1 MSDKTI
7 KFEIVTPE
15 QVVLK
20 EIVVRATIPTTS
32 GELTILAGHIPLISV
47 LKPGI
52 IEVERETGELEIMVV
67 SGGFL
72 EIQSGKIIILAD
84 YAERAASLDE
94 TVIEEARIKAEQ
106 AKIEAKNR
114 DDVEF
119 TNIAAR
125 LEVELLKNKALS
137 RWRKLKN
144 IDK

>member
-1 MSDKTI
+1 MSDKTV

-20 EIVVRATIPTTS
+20 ETVVRATIPTTS

-84 YAERAASLDE
+84 YAERAARLDE

-106 AKIEAKNR
+106 AKLEAKNR

-119 TNIAAR
+119 ANIAAR
-125 LEVELLKNKALS
+125 LEVELFKNKALS

-144 IDK
+144 TGK

>member
-1 MSDKTI
+1 MSIKTI

-20 EIVVRATIPTTS
+20 ETVVRATIPTTS

-119 TNIAAR
+119 TDIAAR
-125 LEVELLKNKALS
+125 LEVELFKNKALS

-144 IDK
+144 TGK

>member
-20 EIVVRATIPTTS
+20 ETVVRATIPTTS

-52 IEVERETGELEIMVV
+52 IEVERETGDIEIMVV

-94 TVIEEARIKAEQ
+94 TVIEAARIKAEQ
-106 AKIEAKNR
+106 VKLEAKNR
-114 DDVEF
+114 DEVEF
-119 TNIAAR
+119 TDIAAR

-144 IDK
+144 IGK

>member
-1 MSDKTI
+1 MSLKTI

-20 EIVVRATIPTTS
+20 EAVIRATIPTTS
-32 GELTILAGHIPLISV
+32 GELTILPDHIPLVSV
-47 LKPGI
+47 LQAGV
-52 IEVERETGELEIMVV
+52 IEVEKDNGEIEVMVV

-72 EIQSGKIIILAD
+72 EVQSDKIIILAD
-84 YAERAASLDE
+84 YAERAAGFDE
-94 TVIEEARIKAEQ
+94 EVIRSAQVKAEK
-106 AKIEAKNR
+106 AKLDAKNI

-119 TNIAAR
+119 TDISAR

-144 IDK
+144 LDK